1 MKRTKGNI
9 GWTMLL
15 VALLLSA
22 TVCML
27 TACSSDD
34 TIPTPNNTP
43 ASEILMDANV
53 WQVMEGTRATT
64 FDNDAALRGETGGFK
79 CAIYY
84 ENTTNQYLDYTTVNW
99 SGSQWLWSDGK
110 HYWPP
115 SDNLDFFAY
124 MPATKPS
131 YVSSITN
138 AIIGTGSGNEPQP
151 YFTCANLP
159 LTLTPIDAT
168 KEFIWA
174 LTRGQNK
181 TDNASGVTMNFKHPF
196 ARIKFKLSAAS
207 GTNVTVNS
215 ITIPGVYPNG
225 KCTLAGTGNT
235 ATCTWSNLS
244 DSSNNLII
252 SGTPATNDDVVYLVI
267 PNNYGSKTLTANA
280 TWSDWSTATKNV
292 STSVVFNW
300 EAGNSYT
307 YTLTLSKE
315 GLIVDTSKYTE
326 QW

>member
-1 MKRTKGNI
+1 MKRMKGNTSL
-9 GWTMLL
+9 TMLL
-15 VALLLSA
+15 ATIMLSA
-22 TVCML
+22 VGL
-27 TACSSDD
+27 VLFACSSDD
-34 TIPTPNNTP
+34 PSTSSPTPD
-43 ASEILMDANV
+43 SEILMDANV

-151 YFTCANLP
+151 YFNCTNLP
-159 LTLTPIDAT
+159 LTLTPTDAT

-174 LTRGQNK
+174 LTKGQNK

-244 DSSNNLII
+244 DSSNDLVI
-252 SGTPATNDDVVYLVI
+252 SGDPATNDDTFYLVI
-267 PNNYGSKTLTANA
+267 PNNYGTKTLTVNA
-280 TWSDWSTATKNV
+280 TWSDWGTATKDISANV
-292 STSVVFNW
+292 DFNW
-300 EAGNSYT
+300 EAGFSYT

-315 GLIVDTSKYTE
+315 ALIVDVNKFTE

>member
-1 MKRTKGNI
+1 MKRTKRNTYL
-9 GWTMLL
+9 WLLLATMLL
-15 VALLLSA
+15 LVTPGIFS
-22 TVCML
+22 
-27 TACSSDD
+27 ACSSDD
-34 TIPTPNNTP
+34 PIPTPNNAP
-43 ASEILMDANV
+43 DSEILMDASV

-252 SGTPATNDDVVYLVI
+252 SGTPATNDDAVYLVI
-267 PNNYGSKTLTANA
+267 PNDYGSKTLTANA